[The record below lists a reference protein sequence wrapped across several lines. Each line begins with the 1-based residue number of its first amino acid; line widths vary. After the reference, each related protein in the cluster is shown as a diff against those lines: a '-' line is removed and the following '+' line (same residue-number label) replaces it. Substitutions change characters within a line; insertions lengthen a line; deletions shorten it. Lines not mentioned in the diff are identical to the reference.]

1 MYFLEP
7 KNLARN
13 IQHGYD
19 NQLFLPSFLARK
31 QLDVFFFKGEGD
43 VLPFKHPKLIWVLS
57 PRHSDMRHMFLKQIF
72 VKPVFWVITFS
83 FHPWNCLEHP
93 DFEKVKQAY
102 SDEKMVGKPIMNEC
116 LGSQSVSKIT
126 KKTHPR
132 KCVFHQNATRLFL
145 RVFFCYKNFMSP
157 YVYIT

>member
-1 MYFLEP
+1 MDMAANIFAWEIFCHS
-7 KNLARN
+7 NIRN
-13 IQHGYD
+13 
-19 NQLFLPSFLARK
+19 F
-31 QLDVFFFKGEGD
+31 
-43 VLPFKHPKLIWVLS
+43 IWVLYPTVVVGS
-57 PRHSDMRHMFLKQIF
+57 QANSDMRHMFLKQIF
-72 VKPVFWVITFS
+72 VKPVFWVTTFS
-83 FHPWNCLEHP
+83 FHPWNCLEHA